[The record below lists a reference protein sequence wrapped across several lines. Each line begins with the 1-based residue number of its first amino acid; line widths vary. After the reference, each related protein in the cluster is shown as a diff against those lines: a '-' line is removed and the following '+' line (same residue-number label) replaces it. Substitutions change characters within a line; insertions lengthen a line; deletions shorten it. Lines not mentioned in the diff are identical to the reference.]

1 MTWHLHYDDLIR
13 HKIFKLLI
21 LAYFFNLIIWFGLR
35 SIQNNIFIQNTR
47 SLSRIFITAWYH
59 LSKNQQIHMHISAQH
74 HLASHSINSPKN
86 KKDKSLD
93 NRTTKTTLR
102 TQSQKVSPLA
112 SSNFQSLSFDSPLLL
127 RISRTSASS
136 LLGHF
141 ASHPFSHF
149 ATEPC
154 SGKIDNDYKYHNA
167 IINKISDIHM
177 FVTSSH
183 TSEHAKLQYE
193 CKHHNTTINKKNS
206 IN

>member
-1 MTWHLHYDDLIR
+1 MTWDLHYNNLIH

-47 SLSRIFITAWYH
+47 SLYRIFITAWYH

-74 HLASHSINSPKN
+74 HLSSHSINSPKN

-112 SSNFQSLSFDSPLLL
+112 SSNFQSLPFD
-127 RISRTSASS
+127 SS
-136 LLGHF
+136 LLLSF
-141 ASHPFSHF
+141 
-149 ATEPC
+149 
-154 SGKIDNDYKYHNA
+154 K
-167 IINKISDIHM
+167 
-177 FVTSSH
+177 SS
-183 TSEHAKLQYE
+183 SSL
-193 CKHHNTTINKKNS
+193 C
-206 IN
+206 